1 MALSHTSKDFES
13 SLNNLKLFFS
23 VPANWNRII
32 GGGGENMEFTGL
44 LKKEHYAVEIPG
56 VKLQRNGIS
65 RSVQEKFML
74 LFHRS
79 WILTFGISK
88 GCHKIPS

>member
-32 GGGGENMEFTGL
+32 GGGDENMEFTGL
-44 LKKEHYAVEIPG
+44 LKKEHYAVEIP
-56 VKLQRNGIS
+56 
-65 RSVQEKFML
+65 
-74 LFHRS
+74 
-79 WILTFGISK
+79 
-88 GCHKIPS
+88 